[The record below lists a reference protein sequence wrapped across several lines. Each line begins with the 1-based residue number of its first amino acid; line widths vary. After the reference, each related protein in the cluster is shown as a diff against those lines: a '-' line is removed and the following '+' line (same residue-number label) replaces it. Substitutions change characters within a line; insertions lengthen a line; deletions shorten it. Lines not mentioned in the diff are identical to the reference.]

1 MTDNKRLVILLANYF
16 EQCPGGAELQ
26 AYYLA
31 KMASEKGWEVFYIF
45 ISNGQPYKNS
55 LNINL
60 LPIKKNFIAS
70 KLGNSKYLY
79 IFHVL
84 KLLYKTHPD
93 AIYQRAASALTGIAT
108 LYSQINS
115 NEMTYHI
122 ASDNEFIKT
131 NWSRLL
137 TIPENIL
144 QIYGQKHAKNII
156 AQTHFQAKAYASLYS
171 RKVTTVISNGH
182 PMPDDLPDK
191 SANTTI
197 VWIANM
203 KPIKQPDIFIA
214 LAAALKE
221 HHDVTCIMIGRID
234 NYSKI
239 VQKAISDG
247 HIIAPGETPNDEI
260 NKILEKA
267 HILVNTSTHEGFSNT
282 FIQAWMRGTTVV
294 SLNVNPDNVLDT
306 QGIGFCS
313 GSYDQLV
320 VDVNKLISNKNSIRN
335 DMANKARNYSIR
347 NFSLDNISK
356 ILTQIGT

>member
-45 ISNGQPYKNS
+45 ISNGQPYNNS

-84 KLLYKTHPD
+84 KLLYITHPD

-108 LYSQINS
+108 LYSKINS
-115 NEMTYHI
+115 IEMIYHI
-122 ASDNEFIKT
+122 ANDNEFTKT
-131 NWSRLL
+131 NWCRLL

-144 QIYGQKHAKNII
+144 RKYGQKYAKSII
-156 AQTHFQAKAYASLYS
+156 AQTHFQAKEYASLYS
-171 RKVTTVISNGH
+171 RKVTAVIFNGH
-182 PMPDDLPDK
+182 PVPSDTHMK
-191 SANTTI
+191 SADTTI
-197 VWIANM
+197 LWIANM
-203 KPIKQPDIFIA
+203 KTTKQPDIFIE
-214 LAAALKE
+214 LAAELKK
-221 HHDVTCIMIGRID
+221 HHDVKCIMIGRID
-234 NYSKI
+234 NYSKMI
-239 VQKAISDG
+239 QQAVSEG
-247 HIIAPGETPNDEI
+247 HITALGETPNDEI

-282 FIQAWMRGTTVV
+282 FIQAWMRGTPVV
-294 SLNVNPDNVLDT
+294 SLNVNPDNILNA

-320 VDVNKLISNKNSIRN
+320 VDVNKLISNKNKIRN

-347 NFSLDNISK
+347 NFSLDNISE
-356 ILTQIGT
+356 ILTQLDT